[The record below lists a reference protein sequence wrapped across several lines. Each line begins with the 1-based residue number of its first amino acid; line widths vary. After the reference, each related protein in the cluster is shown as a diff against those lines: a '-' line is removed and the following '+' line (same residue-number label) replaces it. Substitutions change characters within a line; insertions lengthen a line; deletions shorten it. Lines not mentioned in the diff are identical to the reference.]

1 VRKPIMRNVSPRFRG
16 EGTVGPRTEITAL
29 KRADA
34 PLQMASAWKRWTR
47 WRGLRGD
54 SALLG
59 LVEKSPVPMWIE
71 EAGSAR
77 ILAVN
82 DSALRLYGYGREQF
96 LALTVAML
104 EARATTD
111 SAALTHGRR
120 YHSRADGTLM
130 VVRLATSPV
139 EIAGRPASLVAA
151 TDVTAE
157 HDLEWPR
164 LSERQYRQL
173 FETVSDWYWE
183 FDVAGCISF
192 VSRRFESLYGM
203 PVAELRGR
211 RLNKVPNSTIDRE
224 AGMRVVAAIKARQ
237 PFCNLRHRL
246 GLSDGRFIDLDT
258 SGLPLFD
265 ERGTFH
271 GYCGVSKDVTRAVA
285 AENALRESEQRFR
298 QLFEVSSDFY
308 WETDVHGRISYRS
321 PKNEAI
327 FGTQPGEVMGKQLSE
342 IAGVSID
349 PEMVKMRAAA
359 VKARQPY
366 RDFIYSRTFPDGK
379 KHWFKVSAAPILG
392 ADGEFRGYRGV
403 GAEITQSVEAE
414 AAARLAQ
421 RRLDEA
427 LTYVTHPVVVFD
439 AEDRVA
445 AFNQAFTDLY
455 GIPPAPSP
463 VSQGVALRSLVEWQL
478 QVGFYAEEE
487 TLDFETLLE
496 RHKSEGEH
504 SHHLRDGRW
513 MLVTYRRLPGGGRV
527 GVWTD
532 VTALKR
538 AEAERRVLEAQ
549 LQHSQRLE
557 AIGVLAG
564 GAAHEINN
572 ALVPVIALTKLVA
585 GQLPEDSRS
594 RRNLATVLVGAER
607 SRDLVKQILAFS
619 RKEEQRHESVDLAAV
634 LRDALRLMRATVPTS
649 IRLEEDIASGPPVE
663 GDPNLLHQVV
673 VNLVTNAAQ
682 AIGESHGTITV
693 GLCSEPLA
701 AGLRLFVS
709 DTGCGMDEAIKAR
722 IFEPFFTTKTV
733 GKGTGLGLSVV
744 HGIIKDHGG
753 RIEVESTP
761 GRGTRFDIVLPA
773 LAAEAGVVDG
783 GIATRAVAQG
793 PHSRD
798 HLPVPVL

>member
-1 VRKPIMRNVSPRFRG
+1 M
-16 EGTVGPRTEITAL
+16 
-29 KRADA
+29 
-34 PLQMASAWKRWTR
+34 
-47 WRGLRGD
+47 D

-71 EAGSAR
+71 DAATAR

-82 DSALRLYGYGREQF
+82 DGALRLYGYGREQF
-96 LALTVAML
+96 LTLTVTAL
-104 EARATTD
+104 EARAD
-111 SAALTHGRR
+111 AVELPPGLRR
-120 YHSRADGTLM
+120 HSRADGTPI
-130 VVRLATSPV
+130 VVRLAASRV
-139 EIAGRPASLVAA
+139 EIAGGPASLVAA

-157 HDLEWPR
+157 HDPEWPR
-164 LSERQYRQL
+164 ALSDRQYRQL
-173 FETVSDWYWE
+173 FETICDWYWE
-183 FDVAGCISF
+183 FF
-192 VSRRFESLYGM
+192 F
-203 PVAELRGR
+203 
-211 RLNKVPNSTIDRE
+211 
-224 AGMRVVAAIKARQ
+224 
-237 PFCNLRHRL
+237 
-246 GLSDGRFIDLDT
+246 
-258 SGLPLFD
+258 
-265 ERGTFH
+265 
-271 GYCGVSKDVTRAVA
+271 
-285 AENALRESEQRFR
+285 
-298 QLFEVSSDFY
+298 
-308 WETDVHGRISYRS
+308 WETDVHGRMTYRS
-321 PKNEAI
+321 PNNEAI

-342 IAGVSID
+342 ITGVSID
-349 PEMVKMRAAA
+349 PEMAKMVGAAMR
-359 VKARQPY
+359 ARQPW

-379 KHWFKVSAAPILG
+379 KHWFKLSATPIVG
-392 ADGEFRGYRGV
+392 AAGEFRGYRGV
-403 GAEITQSVEAE
+403 GTEITQSVEAE

-427 LTYVTHPVVVFD
+427 LTYVTHPFVVFD
-439 AEDRVA
+439 AEDRVV
-445 AFNQAFTDLY
+445 AFNQAFTGLY
-455 GIPPAPSP
+455 GIPPEPSP
-463 VSQGVALRSLVEWQL
+463 VSQGVSLHSLVEWQL

-487 TLDFETLLE
+487 KLDFVPLLE
-496 RHKSEGEH
+496 RHRSEGDY

-557 AIGVLAG
+557 ALGVLAG

-585 GQLPEDSRS
+585 DHLPEDSRY
-594 RRNLATVLVGAER
+594 RRNLATVLAGAER

-619 RKEEQRHESVDLAAV
+619 RKEEQRRESVDLAAV

-649 IRLEEDIASGPPVE
+649 IRLEEDIASGPHVE

-693 GLCSEPLA
+693 GLRSDPLA
-701 AGLRLFVS
+701 ADLRLFVS
-709 DTGCGMDEAIKAR
+709 DTGCGMDDATKAR

-761 GRGTRFDIVLPA
+761 GRGARFDIVLPVQS
-773 LAAEAGVVDG
+773 AESGTAM
-783 GIATRAVAQG
+783 
-793 PHSRD
+793 
-798 HLPVPVL
+798 